1 MAGEAA
7 RLLVRFGRRY
17 ACAVRLATLVPIC
30 AIALFRAP
38 AEHLVSTAVVV
49 AVAAVW
55 TCVFAWWLRAG
66 RGNAL
71 VALDV
76 AVLLG
81 LFGSIF
87 WTDAVEDRNT
97 GWLRLL
103 VTFACVTY
111 QWHTSPAAGGTAA
124 FVGGGGAVAILT
136 EAEAWEV
143 DASLVTGTM
152 WAVPAAA
159 LSRAAWILVRHAAKR
174 ADLMAAEAL
183 RARGEATVAEAV
195 RAEEREQVNS
205 LHDTAATTLLM
216 VGLGQV
222 RSDAGWL
229 APQARRDLDRLRS
242 VSGQAPE
249 EADLVDLLR
258 ADLAVTHLT
267 VDFDGPERL
276 RLPFDVARAITDAA
290 GEALTN
296 VRRHSGT
303 ARATVRLRGDAR
315 ALRLDIADQ
324 GKGFSPDAVPGTR
337 RGVRES
343 IRGRME
349 RVGGTAT
356 VTSAA
361 GEGTQVRLEWR
372 ALTGDTADA

>member
-1 MAGEAA
+1 LAGEAA
-7 RLLVRFGRRY
+7 GLLVRFGRRY
-17 ACAVRLATLVPIC
+17 AAAVRLATLVPSC

-38 AEHLVSTAVVV
+38 DEQQAGTVVV
-49 AVAAVW
+49 AGLAALW
-55 TCVFAWWLRAG
+55 TCGFAWWLRAG
-66 RGNAL
+66 RGNVL
-71 VALDV
+71 VAVDV

-81 LFGSIF
+81 LFGTIF
-87 WTDAVEDRNT
+87 LIDLVEARNT

-111 QWHTSPAAGGTAA
+111 QWYTSLVVGAVAAIVA
-124 FVGGGGAVAILT
+124 GGGAVALLL
-136 EAEAWEV
+136 AAGAWEA
-143 DASLVTGTM
+143 DASLVTGTV
-152 WAVPAAA
+152 WALPAAA
-159 LSRAAWILVRHAAKR
+159 LSRAAWILVWRAAKR

-183 RARGEATVAEAV
+183 RARGEAEVAAAV

-229 APQARRDLDRLRS
+229 APQARRDLDKLRA
-242 VSGQAPE
+242 GGGRTPE
-249 EADLVDLLR
+249 EADLVGLLR
-258 ADLAVTHLT
+258 ADLAVTHLS

-276 RLPFDVARAITDAA
+276 RLPFGVARAITDAA
-290 GEALTN
+290 GEALAN
-296 VRRHSGT
+296 VRRHAGT
-303 ARATVRLRGDAR
+303 TRAAVRLSGDAG
-315 ALRLDIADQ
+315 ALRVEVADR
-324 GKGFSPDAVPGTR
+324 GRGFSPDGVPETR

-356 VTSAA
+356 ITSAA
-361 GEGTQVRLEWR
+361 GEGTRVRLEWR
-372 ALTGDTADA
+372 AADG

>member
-7 RLLVRFGRRY
+7 GLLVRFGRRY
-17 ACAVRLATLVPIC
+17 AAAVRLATLVPSC

-38 AEHLVSTAVVV
+38 DEQLAGTVVV
-49 AVAAVW
+49 AGLAALW
-55 TCVFAWWLRAG
+55 TCGFAWWLRAG
-66 RGNAL
+66 RGNVL
-71 VALDV
+71 VTVDV

-81 LFGSIF
+81 LFGTIF
-87 WTDAVEDRNT
+87 LIDLVEARNT

-111 QWHTSPAAGGTAA
+111 QWYTSLVVGAMAAVAA
-124 FVGGGGAVAILT
+124 GGGAVALLL
-136 EAEAWEV
+136 AAGAWEV
-143 DASLVTGTM
+143 DASLVTGTV
-152 WAVPAAA
+152 WALPAAA
-159 LSRAAWILVRHAAKR
+159 LSRAAWILVWRAAKR

-183 RARGEATVAEAV
+183 RARGEAEVAAAV

-229 APQARRDLDRLRS
+229 APQARRDLDKLRA
-242 VSGQAPE
+242 GGGRTPE
-249 EADLVDLLR
+249 EADLVGLLR
-258 ADLAVTHLT
+258 ADLAVTHLS

-276 RLPFDVARAITDAA
+276 RLPFGVARAITDAA
-290 GEALTN
+290 GEALAN
-296 VRRHSGT
+296 VRRHAGT
-303 ARATVRLRGDAR
+303 TRAAVRLSGDAG
-315 ALRLDIADQ
+315 ALRVEVADR
-324 GKGFSPDAVPGTR
+324 GRGFSPDGVPETR

-356 VTSAA
+356 ITSAA
-361 GEGTQVRLEWR
+361 GEGTRVRLEWR
-372 ALTGDTADA
+372 AAGG